1 MEHPLPAVT
10 HVLHVSPVSVATT
23 GTPAPIPSRTDVL
36 RGSER
41 TDAWTREVGAL
52 QLAED
57 IRVEPDEIDAIRDAE
72 PLRLLAKRAPV
83 VGLAESRR
91 SDQAGPQRTLRK
103 GRREGFEEDM
113 LALCR
118 RFVG

>member
-1 MEHPLPAVT
+1 M
-10 HVLHVSPVSVATT
+10 
-23 GTPAPIPSRTDVL
+23 DQ
-36 RGSER
+36 
-41 TDAWTREVGAL
+41 EVGAL

-57 IRVEPDEIDAIRDAE
+57 IPGEPDEIDAIRDAE

-103 GRREGFEEDM
+103 GRREGFDEDM
-113 LALCR
+113 LALPGCGR
-118 RFVG
+118 ATIAMVFTSSRTSTARSGYGIAFGSAATIIPA